1 MSLPRTRFQH
11 AVERR
16 KKREVETNLTLCAQR
31 RGEPALHHRLDG
43 GGAVA
48 DQLGPPAPA
57 AAGQVAGC
65 PSPLGQDAEVAEAVG
80 QVAGAAGG
88 QGAGGGGAGCWVVCQ
103 EEPLSAGAGGD
114 QGGKLCSMQMH
125 RQGEERKKERK
136 RRIGNGQLK
145 YTTSKRVKELEPQP
159 NSYS

>member
-1 MSLPRTRFQH
+1 M
-11 AVERR
+11 
-16 KKREVETNLTLCAQR
+16 
-31 RGEPALHHRLDG
+31 
-43 GGAVA
+43 A

-125 RQGEERKKERK
+125 GQGEERKKERK

>member
-1 MSLPRTRFQH
+1 MQ
-11 AVERR
+11 
-16 KKREVETNLTLCAQR
+16 KKREVERRTNLTLCAQR

-57 AAGQVAGC
+57 ARQVAGC
-65 PSPLGQDAEVAEAVG
+65 SSALGQVTEEAEAVG

-88 QGAGGGGAGCWVVCQ
+88 QGPGGGGCWAGQ
-103 EEPLSAGAGGD
+103 GEEAGRRPLFAAAGGD

-125 RQGEERKKERK
+125 GQEGRRK
-136 RRIGNGQLK
+136 RKNGAKNRRLK
-145 YTTSKRVKELEPQP
+145 SSTSKE
-159 NSYS
+159 